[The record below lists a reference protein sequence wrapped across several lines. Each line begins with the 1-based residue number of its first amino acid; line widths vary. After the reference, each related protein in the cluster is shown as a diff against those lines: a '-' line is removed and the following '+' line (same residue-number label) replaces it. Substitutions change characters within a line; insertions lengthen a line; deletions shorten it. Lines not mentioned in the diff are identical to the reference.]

1 MSINLVYPITRT
13 HEHLAM
19 RDDKSVIAFY
29 RIPNT
34 PITITDAEKKTN
46 TKSQSLK
53 WLKN

>member
-29 RIPNT
+29 RILIP
-34 PITITDAEKKTN
+34 P
-46 TKSQSLK
+46 SQLLMPRKRQTQNHSRS
-53 WLKN
+53 ND